1 MSPKIELLKPR
12 DFGEIIN
19 DTFIF
24 VRQNFKPLMKYFFIF
39 SGFFLL
45 AGGATSIIQQL
56 KLLDI
61 VNTRVN
67 TNSYS
72 YDPFAFL
79 GLEFFLNIFFIWL
92 EYISISA
99 TVLCYMNLYK
109 QKRNTAPESD
119 EMWGYFKF
127 YFFRLLWASLICGIL
142 MVIAFAFC
150 VVPAFYFYPI
160 FALIPPIIV
169 MENSSFGYAFS
180 HSFKLIK
187 DNWWVTFGSIIIIFI
202 ILYVASMVVVMP
214 AAIINGISIYSSLTR
229 GGSASVIATVVTTI
243 LSQVAHV
250 FYILPVITIGLC
262 YFNLNESK
270 EGTGLIDRI
279 SQFGNINPDAN
290 AAPEEY

>member
-45 AGGATSIIQQL
+45 ASGTTSIIQQL

-79 GLEFFLNIFFIWL
+79 GIEFFLNILFIWL

-109 QKRNTAPESD
+109 QKGNTEPGSD

-127 YFFRLLWASLICGIL
+127 YFFRLLWASFICGIL
-142 MVIAFAFC
+142 MLVGFAFC
-150 VVPAFYFYPI
+150 VIPAFYFYPI

-180 HSFKLIK
+180 QSFKLIK
-187 DNWWVTFGSIIIIFI
+187 DNWWVTFGSLIIIII
-202 ILYVASMVVVMP
+202 VLYVASLVVIMP
-214 AAIINGISIYSSLTR
+214 ATILRGVSIYSSLRR
-229 GGSASVIATVVTTI
+229 GNTVSVTATVITTV
-243 LSQVAHV
+243 LTQVAHI
-250 FYILPVITIGLC
+250 FYILPIVAASLC

-279 SQFGNINPDAN
+279 NQFGNINPDAN